1 MEDLVANTQV
11 LEHTMSRLHVQG
23 WGVKGAAEHSSTR
36 RACLAMALAACSLLP
51 TAFAQPGGY
60 STQDKKAIKLYES
73 GSACMQQR
81 RLECA
86 KGDFLKAAN
95 ADDRFVEPRIMLAEI
110 AEREGNDSEAIS
122 RYREVMSIAPR
133 FFPTAQL
140 HLADLEF
147 RSGQYAEAE
156 KSYKSYLEKEQ
167 EPQRKARA
175 RLGIENCAFAAH
187 AVQQPVPFEPKNLG
201 PAVNSSDPEYYP
213 CITADDGTLI
223 FTRRVKAPQ
232 IQVYGM
238 QEDFFMSKRGPDGAW
253 QASAPI
259 PTVST
264 ADYNEGAGTLTP
276 DGRFIIFTKCALE
289 DGSYGGNLRG
299 LGSCDLFISQRIG
312 DRWSPAQ
319 NLGTPVNS
327 AAWESQPSM
336 ASDGRTLYFVRGRR
350 TGNGVSD
357 MDIWTSRMNDDGSWT
372 KPEKLGSNVNTSWQE
387 ESVQIHPD
395 GRTLYFS
402 SNGHPGFG
410 GLDIYVS
417 RMQDDGN
424 WGKALNLGYPINTG
438 ADENSLLV
446 SAQGD
451 IAYFASDRPG
461 GYGDLDL
468 YSFELY
474 PEARPQPVTYIRG
487 QVTDRSNGKPLEADV
502 ELFDLSTGKL
512 ATAAYSDPKTGEF
525 LVCLPS
531 GRSYALTASAEG
543 YLFFSENYDVAA
555 ATSKE
560 PITLNVPMSPIASGG
575 VIALR
580 NIFFNTAS
588 YELLAESNAELEKL
602 VKLLRTNP
610 SMRIELGGHTD
621 DVGNDAANQKL
632 SEQRANA
639 VREFVVKQGIDGAR
653 ITARGYGET
662 MPVAGNDTEQG
673 RALNRRTEAKV
684 L

>member
-1 MEDLVANTQV
+1 MKQSPVSSRRWAVRLSLMVA
-11 LEHTMSRLHVQG
+11 
-23 WGVKGAAEHSSTR
+23 
-36 RACLAMALAACSLLP
+36 ALTANCLLP
-51 TAFAQPGGY
+51 AAYSQPGGY
-60 STQDKKAIKLYES
+60 STQDKKAIKLFES
-73 GSACMQQR
+73 GSVCMQQR
-81 RLECA
+81 KLECA
-86 KGDFLKAAN
+86 KSDFLKAAN
-95 ADDRFVEPRIMLAEI
+95 ADARFVEPRIMLAEI
-110 AEREGNDSEAIS
+110 AENEGKDSEAIT

-147 RSGQYAEAE
+147 RSGQYPEAE
-156 KSYKSYLEKEQ
+156 KNYKGYLEKEQ

-175 RLGIENCAFAAH
+175 RLGIENCAFAAR
-187 AVQQPVPFEPKNLG
+187 AILQPVPFEPKNLG
-201 PAVNSSDPEYYP
+201 SAVNSADPEYYP

-238 QEDFFMSKRGPDGAW
+238 QEDFYMSERAPDGAW
-253 QASAPI
+253 QQSKPI

-319 NLGTPVNS
+319 NLGAPVNS
-327 AAWESQPSM
+327 ASWESQPSM
-336 ASDGRTLYFVRGRR
+336 ASDGRTLFFVRGRR

-357 MDIWTSRMNDDGSWT
+357 MDIYTSRMIDDGSWT
-372 KPEKLGSNVNTSWQE
+372 KPEKLGPNVNTPWQE

-410 GLDIYVS
+410 GLDIFVS
-417 RMQDDGN
+417 RMQDDGS
-424 WGKALNLGYPINTG
+424 WDRALNLGHPINTG

-446 SAQGD
+446 SARGD

-461 GYGDLDL
+461 GLGDLDL
-468 YSFELY
+468 YSFDLY

-487 QVTDRSNGKPLEADV
+487 HVTDKTNGKPVEADV
-502 ELFDLSTGKL
+502 ELIDLGTGKL

-531 GRSYALTASAEG
+531 GRRYALNASAEG
-543 YLFFSENYDVAA
+543 YLFYSESYDVAEGA
-555 ATSKE
+555 PGE
-560 PITLNVPMSPIASGG
+560 PITLEAPLSPLTSGS

-588 YELLAESNAELEKL
+588 YELLPASNAELDKL
-602 VKLLRTNP
+602 VKLLKSNP
-610 SMRIELGGHTD
+610 SLRIELGGHTD
-621 DVGNDAANQKL
+621 NVGNDAANQKL
-632 SEQRANA
+632 SEQRAQA
-639 VREFVVKQGIDGAR
+639 VRDFAVKQGIDGAS
-653 ITARGYGET
+653 ITAKGYGEAKPLAT
-662 MPVAGNDTEQG
+662 NDTEEG
-673 RALNRRTEAKV
+673 RSLNRRTEVTV